1 MTRDLPIGL
10 YERLLDEE
18 LQELLDSKPEL
29 KAILRSID
37 DESQP
42 HTYSRF
48 LLDVL
53 EQALRN
59 EKPDGRLALVNR
71 VVQLVSETDGLEYL
85 IRRKILSKKDQ
96 LLLEVQSDNRRSVRP
111 TTPLSTSMLLTGQR
125 GDPPLE
131 HELRAEM
138 ATVNRVDILVS
149 FIKWSGLRLL
159 RPAFESL
166 AASAVPV
173 RIISTSYM
181 GASDPEAL
189 EWLASQPNIEVRL
202 SYDTGGTRLHAKA
215 YQFIRDTGF
224 STAYI
229 GSANMSHAAMTS
241 GLEWTVKVTEQDM
254 KHVLDR
260 FSAEFATYWDSP
272 EFEPFFKQDFE
283 RFRVAIG
290 RARRRDASTA
300 VFFADITARPF
311 QERVLEALAAA
322 RENGEKRNL
331 VVAATGTG
339 KTVIS
344 ALDYRRFAET
354 ADGLPNLLFVAHRKE
369 ILQQAQSCFRTVL
382 RDPNFGELL
391 VDGQKPVE
399 WRHVFASVQSLGAGN
414 AWQSLG
420 SGHFTYVVIDEA
432 HHLPAA
438 SYRPIIHSLCP
449 ELLLGLTA
457 TPERMDGSS
466 ILPDFGG
473 RYAAEIRLPEALE
486 ERLLCP
492 FHYFGVTDTVD
503 LSEERFWSN
512 GRYDSRELEAV
523 YTGDDFRA
531 RQRVDLI
538 LNALSNYQPDLSE
551 TKGVGFCAGVSHAK
565 YMAKCFQA
573 AGIPSEVLLGDTPSD
588 AREAR
593 LRDFRDGAIVFLFTV
608 DVLSEGVDIP
618 DINLVMF
625 LRPTESL
632 TVFLQQLGRGL
643 RHAPGKDCLTVLD
656 FVGQTHRR
664 YRLDRKFAALLSDG
678 RMRLDKEVEQD
689 FPSLPAGCN
698 IQLER
703 VARDEVLKKI
713 KAVLDDLNNFIPETI
728 RTWESESDQPLRFGS
743 FIEETG
749 LDVSDVLRKKTW
761 SEWKAE
767 AFREELLTDAD
778 ILSGRKALSR
788 LALRTDP
795 VLLKA
800 VSDIQHPEISASY
813 DDKGVGLALHYLLW
827 GQNGPT
833 IGVSSVN
840 ESIARW
846 NANPTLV
853 DDAAE
858 IADWRLSRAST
869 VMPEIELPSGHRLRL
884 HAEYGSAEI
893 KSLLGIASMERT
905 GPTGVGAFHS
915 REHKF
920 YANLITFQ
928 KEERDFSPT
937 TRYEDYPISRTKLH
951 WQSQS
956 GTSQASDRG
965 KGYIHFKERGYV
977 VLFFARLK
985 KRQGLETSPFVFLGA
1000 AKDLLSYEG
1009 DRPISM
1015 VWELE
1020 HPMPAHLFEHAR
1032 PA

>member
-1 MTRDLPIGL
+1 MMKGLPIGL

-18 LQELLDSKPEL
+18 LQELLESKPEL
-29 KAILRSID
+29 KAVLRSID

-42 HTYSRF
+42 YTYSRF
-48 LLDVL
+48 LFDVL
-53 EQALRN
+53 EQALRS
-59 EKPDGRLALVNR
+59 EKPDGRRALVNR
-71 VVQLVSETDGLEYL
+71 IVQLVSETDGLQYL
-85 IRRKILSKKDQ
+85 IKRKILARKEQ
-96 LLLEVQSDNRRSVRP
+96 LLLEVQSDTRRSVRP
-111 TTPLSTSMLLTGQR
+111 TTPLSTSILLTGQR

-138 ATVNRVDILVS
+138 ATADRVDILVS

-166 AASAVPV
+166 VGSGVRV

-254 KHVLDR
+254 KHVLER
-260 FSAEFATYWDSP
+260 FSAEFASYWDSP
-272 EFEPFFKQDFE
+272 EFEPFLKDDFA
-283 RFRVAIG
+283 RFRTAIG
-290 RARRRDASTA
+290 RARARDASTP

-311 QERVLEALAAA
+311 QERVLEGLAAA
-322 RENGEKRNL
+322 RESGENRNL

-344 ALDYRRFAET
+344 ALDYRRFAE
-354 ADGLPNLLFVAHRKE
+354 ASGGLPNLLFVAHRKE

-382 RDPNFGELL
+382 RDANFGELF
-391 VDGQKPVE
+391 VDGQSPIE
-399 WRHVFASVQSLGAGN
+399 WKHVFASVQSLSARQS
-414 AWQSLG
+414 WQSLG
-420 SGHFTYVVIDEA
+420 DNHFKFVVIDEA
-432 HHLPAA
+432 HHLPAG
-438 SYRPIIHSLCP
+438 SYRPIINNLRP

-466 ILPDFGG
+466 ILSDFGG

-512 GRYDSRELEAV
+512 GRYDSKELEAV

-531 RQRVDLI
+531 RQRLDLI
-538 LNALSNYQPDLSE
+538 LKALASYQPNLSE
-551 TKGVGFCAGVSHAK
+551 TKGIGFCAGVVHAK
-565 YMAKCFQA
+565 YMAESFRA

-588 AREAR
+588 IRQQR
-593 LRDFRDGAIVFLFTV
+593 LRDFREGTTVFLFTV

-664 YRLDRKFAALLSDG
+664 YRLDRKFSALLSDG

-703 VARDEVLKKI
+703 VARDEVLRKI
-713 KAVLDDLNNFIPETI
+713 NAVLNDLNNFIPETI

-743 FIEETG
+743 FVEETG
-749 LDVSDVLRKKTW
+749 LEATDVLRRKTW

-767 AFREELLTDAD
+767 AFRELPPDD
-778 ILSGRKALSR
+778 VNISDGRKALSR
-788 LALRTDP
+788 IALRTDP
-795 VLLKA
+795 VLLQA
-800 VSDIQHPEISASY
+800 ISKMPHQEAGTGI
-813 DDKGVGLALHYLLW
+813 DDARVGLALHYLFW
-827 GQNGPT
+827 GKKGSA
-833 IGVSSVN
+833 IGVSSIG
-840 ESIARW
+840 ESIAKW
-846 NANPTLV
+846 DANPNLV
-853 DDAAE
+853 SDAAE
-858 IADWRLSRAST
+858 IANWRLSRAST
-869 VMPEIELPSGHRLRL
+869 VMPEIQLPSGHRLRL

-893 KSLLGIASMERT
+893 KSLLDLATIDAS
-905 GPTGVGAFHS
+905 GSTGVGAFHS
-915 REHKF
+915 RENKF
-920 YANLITFQ
+920 YVNLVTFQ
-928 KEERDFSPT
+928 KEEQDFSPT

-956 GTSQASDRG
+956 GTSQDSERG

-985 KRQGLETSPFVFLGA
+985 KRQGKETSPFVFLGPVS
-1000 AKDLLSYEG
+1000 DLLSYEG
-1009 DRPISM
+1009 DRPVSM

>member
-1 MTRDLPIGL
+1 MKDLPVGL

-18 LQELLDSKPEL
+18 LQDLLDSKPDL

-53 EQALRN
+53 ERALQN
-59 EKPDGRLALVNR
+59 EKPDRRLALVNR
-71 VVQLVSETDGLEYL
+71 IIGLVAETDGLQYL
-85 IRRKILSKKDQ
+85 VKRKVLAKKEQ
-96 LLLEVQSDNRRSVRP
+96 LLLEVQSDNRKRVRP
-111 TTPLSTSMLLTGQR
+111 ATPLSTSVLLTGQR

-138 ATVNRVDILVS
+138 ATADRVDILVS

-159 RPAFESL
+159 RPAFESM
-166 AASAVPV
+166 AKSGSRV

-189 EWLASQPNIEVRL
+189 EWLASQPNIDVRL

-215 YQFIRDTGF
+215 YQFIRQTGY

-241 GLEWTVKVTEQDM
+241 GLEWTVKLTEQDM

-260 FSAEFATYWDSP
+260 FSAEFAAYWDSP
-272 EFEPFFKQDFE
+272 EFEPFLNKDFA
-283 RFRVAIG
+283 RFRAAIG
-290 RARRRDASTA
+290 RARSRDSSSS

-311 QERVLEALAAA
+311 QERVLEALSAA
-322 RENGEKRNL
+322 RENGHKRNL

-344 ALDYRRFAET
+344 ALDYRRFAEGN
-354 ADGLPNLLFVAHRKE
+354 ASLPNFLFVAHRKE

-382 RDPNFGELL
+382 RDANFGELL
-391 VDGQKPVE
+391 VDGEVPVE
-399 WRHVFASVQSLGAGN
+399 WQHVFASVQSLSSKRLWN
-414 AWQSLG
+414 SLG
-420 SGHFTYVVIDEA
+420 NTHFKFIVIDEA
-432 HHLPAA
+432 HHLPA
-438 SYRPIIHSLCP
+438 STYRPIINNWRP

-466 ILPDFGG
+466 ILSDFGG

-512 GRYDSRELEAV
+512 GRYDASELEAV

-538 LNALSNYQPDLSE
+538 LQALDRYQPILSE
-551 TKGVGFCAGVSHAK
+551 TKGVGFCAGVKHAE
-565 YMAKCFQA
+565 YMAACFKA
-573 AGIPSEVLLGDTPSD
+573 AGIPSGVILGSTPSET
-588 AREAR
+588 RQEV
-593 LRDFRDGAIVFLFTV
+593 LRDFREGVLVFLFTV

-643 RHAPGKDCLTVLD
+643 RHAPGKECLTVLD

-664 YRLDRKFAALLSDG
+664 YRLDRKFSALLSDG
-678 RMRLDKEVEQD
+678 RMRLDKEVERD
-689 FPSLPAGCN
+689 FPSLPAGCS

-703 VARDEVLKKI
+703 VARDEVLRKI
-713 KAVLDDLNNFIPETI
+713 KSVLDDLNNFVPEAI
-728 RTWESESDQPLRFGS
+728 RTWEYESNRPLQFGA

-749 LDVSDVLRKKTW
+749 LDASDVLRRKTW

-767 AFREELLTDAD
+767 AFHQLPPNDENIME
-778 ILSGRKALSR
+778 GRKALSR

-795 VLLKA
+795 VLLEA
-800 VSDIQHPEISASY
+800 VSGMVHGEATNGFSDTRVE
-813 DDKGVGLALHYLLW
+813 LALHYLFW
-827 GQNGPT
+827 GKKGSAV
-833 IGVSSVN
+833 GVSSVS
-840 ESIARW
+840 ESIAKW
-846 NANPTLV
+846 YANPALV
-853 DDAAE
+853 SDAAE
-858 IADWRLSRAST
+858 IANWRLSKAST
-869 VMPEIELPSGHRLRL
+869 VMPEIQLPSGHRLRL

-893 KSLLGIASMERT
+893 KSLLDLATMDTT

-915 REHKF
+915 RENKF
-920 YANLITFQ
+920 YVNLITFQ
-928 KEERDFSPT
+928 KEEQDFSPT

-956 GTSQASDRG
+956 GTSQASERG
-965 KGYIHFKERGYV
+965 KGYIHFKERGYAI
-977 VLFFARLK
+977 LFFARLR
-985 KRQGLETSPFVFLGA
+985 KRQGQETSPFVFLGPVSE
-1000 AKDLLSYEG
+1000 LLSYEG

-1020 HPMPAHLFEHAR
+1020 YPMPAHLFEHAR